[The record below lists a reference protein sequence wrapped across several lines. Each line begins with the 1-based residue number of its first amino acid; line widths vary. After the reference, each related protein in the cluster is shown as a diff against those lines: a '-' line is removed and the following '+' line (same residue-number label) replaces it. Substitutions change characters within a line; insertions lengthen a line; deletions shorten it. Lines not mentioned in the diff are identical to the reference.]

1 MNLNSTVA
9 CGINSCSVS
18 SNVWEASTQ
27 KINWKVDDKTET
39 TEISNFVPEFKQNY
53 WQDLENFNNEA
64 NYHFSSSQAIAKWD
78 DSRLW
83 DNFTADPTRHE
94 AAVDN
99 IVFKANRKHIKPI
112 NAQCSWGS
120 NLVVEEEMEIDAD
133 EEPSRCSNLVINY
146 YRQFK
151 KMSRI
156 KFKQVK

>member
-18 SNVWEASTQ
+18 SNVWQASAQ
-27 KINWKVDDKTET
+27 KINWKVDNRIET
-39 TEISNFVPEFKQNY
+39 TKNNFVSESEQNY
-53 WQDLENFNNEA
+53 WQDLERFNNEA
-64 NYHFSSSQAIAKWD
+64 NYHLSSSKAIAKWD
-78 DSRLW
+78 DSGLW
-83 DNFTADPTRHE
+83 DNFAADPTRKE
-94 AAVDN
+94 AAESIMFN
-99 IVFKANRKHIKPI
+99 ANRRQIKPI

-133 EEPSRCSNLVINY
+133 EEPSRCSNLVIHC

-151 KMSRI
+151 KMSKI